1 MIYGARQKIQVDE
14 IIDKISSIQGSK
26 INWERRTCTELFRS
40 ISEEMQ
46 ENLMQEVKLHED
58 SIARTREME
67 LRLVVHGYSEYN
79 NKIKQMKRILEK
91 NNIPEIV
98 QIDLIN
104 LFTKDNDIPMYSVP
118 QQNKR
123 YI

>member
-1 MIYGARQKIQVDE
+1 
-14 IIDKISSIQGSK
+14 
-26 INWERRTCTELFRS
+26 
-40 ISEEMQ
+40 
-46 ENLMQEVKLHED
+46 
-58 SIARTREME
+58 
-67 LRLVVHGYSEYN
+67 
-79 NKIKQMKRILEK
+79 MKRILEI

-104 LFTKDNDIPMYSVP
+104 LFTKDNDIPMHSVP